1 MSVFELHF
9 MLKQIDM
16 GQNPHEG
23 NRLKWNS
30 PSVTDTFIAT
40 QNFMY
45 LISFD
50 ISMKIHTKAA
60 LC

>member
-40 QNFMY
+40 QNFM
-45 LISFD
+45 
-50 ISMKIHTKAA
+50 
-60 LC
+60 